1 MTARLPH
8 DSARLAWWLSAWLRG
23 DASPDELRDAVVG
36 DDAAHDVAG
45 LDADG
50 TTPLLLALGRIR
62 ASGAASAGLALP
74 APGTPAGLGGPREF
88 NTAALEAGEAVVL
101 VGGGI
106 GLVPARAGA
115 GVVWRC
121 LPAERRP
128 LIDLGEADRGLRA
141 ALLEAADDL
150 AELDV
155 ARWNPEVADELLNLR
170 RTPSCSAPRGTPERA
185 VDLAAR
191 AVQAEGIVQLAL
203 RDHGGALSAY
213 QIDVRTRAL
222 RGLADAARH
231 ALVAACS
238 PEVWPD
244 TGRSR

>member
-1 MTARLPH
+1 M
-8 DSARLAWWLSAWLRG
+8 AWWLSAWLRG

-36 DDAAHDVAG
+36 DDAAHDVAD
-45 LDADG
+45 LDDGG

-88 NTAALEAGEAVVL
+88 NAAALEAGEAVVL
-101 VGGGI
+101 SGAGI
-106 GLVPARAGA
+106 GLVPHRAGA

-121 LPAERRP
+121 LPADRRP
-128 LIDLGEADRGLRA
+128 LVDLGEADRTLRATLLRA
-141 ALLEAADDL
+141 ADELAA
-150 AELDV
+150 LDV
-155 ARWNPEVADELLNLR
+155 ARWNPDVADELQDLR
-170 RTPSCSAPRGTPERA
+170 RLPSYDAPFGTPARA

-191 AVQAEGIVQLAL
+191 ALQAQRIVGLAL
-203 RDHGGALSAY
+203 KDDGGAVSSYELRG
-213 QIDVRTRAL
+213 RTEAL

-238 PEVWPD
+238 PEVWPPA
-244 TGRSR
+244 